1 MKNICILI
9 LLLLHLSIFPQSND
23 NVLTASIQNERLYFS
38 ELESI
43 YKEKYLYTQPDSAFI
58 IAQMQLDFAIEK
70 NNSYLQSLAF
80 YNKALVL
87 YYQGEYSQI
96 PNYIENGLDQL
107 KNYSYNDDYKKNQ
120 ESEAMLYMLMGRTYY
135 EQANYIEAVEYYE
148 KSMNIGI
155 AINNILL
162 QIKCNNNI
170 GLVNFDLG
178 NYPIALEYYQK
189 TLKLNEDSQNKRLNA
204 IVYNNIGEVFYDLE
218 NYPKA
223 LFNYQKCLHIA
234 TELNNQIIIA
244 GSYNNIGNVYYKQK
258 EFDLAIEYCEE
269 GLFLNKKLGDKKTMA
284 ESYNYLGDIYYELK
298 DYDNALT
305 YHKQSLNL
313 RETLGYQQGI
323 ADSYYDFGRLALVKE
338 KYKKAAQWCKKG
350 LDLALKESVIPL
362 AEHCAEC
369 LYDTHKQLD
378 NHQKA
383 LVYHEQFLFFKDQL
397 VNEDKTKKIAQLELQ
412 YEHEKEKTILEKK
425 KNEAILQ
432 AQEATLQAEIEQ
444 KQKNEALLQAQITQE
459 RIWFFGLMI
468 ISILVALSLLS
479 SFLLTRSNNKKLNSK
494 NKELDQQKKLI
505 QKHLNLLKQKNDELK
520 QYIESNMNLQ
530 KFAAI
535 VSHDLKAPLR
545 GIKSFS
551 DILNKQLK
559 NEKSALANDCLG
571 FITENTIKMEALID
585 GVLDY
590 SKIDSKAEKET
601 LSLNQLIDDI
611 ANDFMA
617 SAQNASVLISR
628 EDLPNI
634 QGNPTQIR
642 QLFQNLIGNGIKY
655 NNQELKKVHV
665 SSQALEDTYQFLIKD
680 NGIGISKKYHKKI
693 FDMFRRLHGDSEYKG
708 SGIGLA
714 TCQKIVE
721 QHHGKLWVESEEE
734 QGSSFYFTMSS
745 LQESLVPILKSPQ
758 QKQVS

>member
-1 MKNICILI
+1 MKNICIFI
-9 LLLLHLSIFPQSND
+9 LLLLHIYIFPQSKDNLTILPEND
-23 NVLTASIQNERLYFS
+23 VTYFE
-38 ELESI
+38 ELENI
-43 YKEKYLYTQPDSAFI
+43 YKKKYLYTQPDSAFI
-58 IAQMQLDFAIEK
+58 IAQMQLDFAIKK
-70 NNSYLQSLAF
+70 NNAYLQSLAF

-87 YYQGEYSQI
+87 YHQGEYTQI
-96 PNYIENGLDQL
+96 HQYIQQGLDQIN
-107 KNYSYNDDYKKNQ
+107 NYNYDDNYKKNQ
-120 ESEAMLYMLMGRTYY
+120 HSKAMLYMLMGRTYY
-135 EQANYIEAVEYYE
+135 EQANYIASVEYYE
-148 KSMNIGI
+148 KSMKIGKD
-155 AINNILL
+155 INDILL

-178 NYPIALEYYQK
+178 NYPQALEYYQK
-189 TLKLNEDSQNKRLNA
+189 TLKLNEETQNKRLKA

-218 NYPKA
+218 NYHKA
-223 LFNYQKCLHIA
+223 LFNYKKCLNIA
-234 TELNNQIIIA
+234 IELNNQIIMA
-244 GSYNNIGNVYYKQK
+244 GSYNNIGNAYYKQK
-258 EFDLAIEYCEE
+258 EFQLAIEYCEK
-269 GLFLNKKLGDKKTMA
+269 GLALNQKLGDKKTMA

-298 DYDNALT
+298 EYEKALE

-323 ADSYYDFGRLALVKE
+323 ADSYYDFGRLSLIKQ
-338 KYKKAAQWCKKG
+338 KYVSAAKWCEKG
-350 LDLALKESVIPL
+350 LNLALKESAIPL
-362 AEHCAEC
+362 AENCSKC
-369 LYDTHKQLD
+369 LYDVHKKL
-378 NHQKA
+378 NHHKKA
-383 LVYHEQFLFFKDQL
+383 LVYHEQFQLFKAQL
-397 VNEDKTKKIAQLELQ
+397 VNEERTKKIAQLELQ
-412 YEHEKEKTILEKK
+412 YEHEKEKTILEKRR
-425 KNEAILQ
+425 NEAILE

-444 KQKNEALLQAQITQE
+444 KQKNEVLLQAQIE
-459 RIWFFGLMI
+459 KGRIWFLGLMI
-468 ISILVALSLLS
+468 ISVLIAISLLS
-479 SFLLTRSNNKKLNSK
+479 SFLLTSSNNKKLNSK

-505 QKHLNLLKQKNDELK
+505 EKHLRLLKQKNEELK
-520 QYIESNMNLQ
+520 QYIESNMSLQ

-559 NEKSALANDCLG
+559 NEKSVLAKDCLG
-571 FITENTIKMEALID
+571 FITENTVKMEALID

-601 LSLNQLIDDI
+601 LSLNKLIDDI

-617 SAQNASVLISR
+617 SAKDNSILISR
-628 EDLPNI
+628 EELPDI

-655 NNQELKKVHV
+655 NDKEIKKIHV
-665 SSQALEDTYQFLIKD
+665 SSKSLEGNFQFLIKD
-680 NGIGISKKYHKKI
+680 NGIGISPKYHKKI

-721 QHHGKLWVESEEE
+721 QHHGKLWVESEEGN
-734 QGSSFYFTMSS
+734 GSSFYFTISNV
-745 LQESLVPILKSPQ
+745 QAKSLVSILESTH